1 MKLSDFAIYLGAGE
15 PMSGCSLPLEAATD
29 LAKTRCPEHPFCLVS
44 DWILFD
50 LTMTPEQIGAV
61 HSVGQEPSAIYA
73 RKVVLDS
80 RGRFQEGD
88 WVVSTL
94 KIWCEDEGLFC
105 TRNTLYI
112 LLGNG
117 RRHSLT
123 LTDYLSLI

>member
-1 MKLSDFAIYLGAGE
+1 MKITDFAVCLGKGE
-15 PMSGCSLPLEAATD
+15 PISGCSLPVKAATE
-29 LAKTRCPEHPFCLVS
+29 LAETRCPGHPFCLIS

-50 LTMTPEQIGAV
+50 LTMTPEQIQAV
-61 HSVGQEPSAIYA
+61 QSAGQQPSAVYA

-80 RGRFQEGD
+80 RERFQGGD

-94 KIWCEDEGLFC
+94 EVWYEGEGLFC

-117 RRHSLT
+117 HRLP
-123 LTDYLSLI
+123 LSLKDFLSLF